1 MLFLC
6 VEIRYLDY
14 RHPRQMPDCRHH
26 DPEVEGKLVGAT
38 LLEELPLKEHAGP
51 LAELNDRAI
60 HAFLAER
67 KMRRGVERDG
77 VKVSHMTNLMHA
89 LSSGVLTGHDIPKQ
103 IDRDGVGALHGKLLV
118 AGLDGKP
125 LDLKNEPAAFQSV

>member
-60 HAFLAER
+60 HAFRPEGEV
-67 KMRRGVERDG
+67 RRSVEDY
-77 VKVSHMTNLMHA
+77 
-89 LSSGVLTGHDIPKQ
+89 
-103 IDRDGVGALHGKLLV
+103 GVGALHGKLLV